1 MFNNQSLAMV
11 FQSLETI
18 YEVQILYDRK
28 DVHDMSFIGRVDQS
42 EPIENLLAD
51 IAKLNGLRITKH
63 GKSFTITKK

>member
-18 YEVQILYDRK
+18 YEVQILYDMK
-28 DVHDMSFIGRVDQS
+28 DVRDMSFIDRVDQS

-51 IAKLNGLRITKH
+51 IAKLNSIV
-63 GKSFTITKK
+63 